1 MKKYFSSY
9 CHKHTTVWDPKEH
22 PKYNSHNMYVRGIIT
37 DYLQDL
43 GLSLNQLQN
52 SSQTSYNHAECW
64 NTYLNT
70 YLPAL

>member
-1 MKKYFSSY
+1 MKKYFRSY
-9 CHKHTTVWDPKEH
+9 FPKNTTVWDPEVQ
-22 PKYNSHNMYVRGIIT
+22 PKYNFHIMYVRGIIT

-43 GLSLNQLQN
+43 GLSANQLQN